1 MSPIFGAPNSP
12 ATWQALQA
20 AAATS
25 APLCAAAGAAGA
37 LLATLTEPTGLIR
50 STTAARRRGSGPRAS
65 STEPVMRFAA
75 MKMMTVNTT
84 RAPRI
89 MMNMRKKALS
99 FCADT
104 VVAPKEVLG

>member
-1 MSPIFGAPNSP
+1 MGHTVHEQCGMASGVQRP
-12 ATWQALQA
+12 ADRIQ
-20 AAATS
+20 
-25 APLCAAAGAAGA
+25 GA
-37 LLATLTEPTGLIR
+37 LLIR
-50 STTAARRRGSGPRAS
+50 V
-65 STEPVMRFAA
+65 EPVMRFAA